1 MKRMDRINIPV
12 PWFTAENGGVTNT
25 DELSIYQLVVGARA
39 LDVAGLLALVANP
52 LTLGFRGTVARDVA
66 CLSAVVALLALGA
79 VTGHVAETAAGVAGL
94 LSTTIAASEATSIAA
109 TLRAVPGDVT
119 NASTLVA
126 FLAASGAIV
135 FTGLGTFARYV
146 TNSTATVAGLLFGGY
161 SAFTAD
167 MSLSAAVVAGRGSL
181 LGAVASLVCGLAT
194 YCSVRCQ
201 SMVFSYGIQGQV
213 WRTSPQACN
222 RHVCF

>member
-12 PWFTAENGGVTNT
+12 PWFTAQNGGVTNT

-66 CLSAVVALLALGA
+66 CLSASLLALGA

-119 NASTLVA
+119 NASTLIA

-161 SAFTAD
+161 SAFTA
-167 MSLSAAVVAGRGSL
+167 
-181 LGAVASLVCGLAT
+181 
-194 YCSVRCQ
+194 
-201 SMVFSYGIQGQV
+201 
-213 WRTSPQACN
+213 
-222 RHVCF
+222 